1 MEQLKVAMARIII
14 NVIQAD
20 GIIDDR
26 ELDCMERML
35 DEMKRIKA
43 ELKITNKDF
52 YETRNMAFCEA
63 LNILKEKYKA
73 EKKAIDRFIELVN
86 GLAKVDNVVSSNEAM
101 LLLAIEYVVQKGYD
115 AFSTRSGSVYFSKQ
129 EVLFVDD
136 KKNGGI
142 ESSDFHSFKNTFQA
156 YGFHFIYLTDIR
168 DSLLPKNKEG
178 QVEEAAKL
186 RIEKIISFLY
196 PHLDSQS
203 VVQVQERLAGMNTYQ
218 FCNVIAD
225 ILNYPREKFKYS
237 LLFKITNSEIYDK
250 KADRYITKDDFVLF
264 RLGDDFDKSLVTLFH
279 EYRDLVGVI
288 NNNTTV
294 FPDYYFN
301 SHGFH
306 RTLLDA
312 VINRKSQNLTID
324 LTQNP
329 QYQRVT
335 FDNAQPIS
343 MGDKYLCIYLL
354 IIYMS
359 KDSGA
364 KKDAETY
371 QLFKQLC
378 KSQRITNIVDF
389 LSFRTKL
396 THDVREIREAYIGE
410 VPNLVNKEM
419 FQPICKNGTY
429 FVHKNTCTHVS
440 VTHDSK
446 KRGLVSESITDFFE
460 NEVKKTKI

>member
-73 EKKAIDRFIELVN
+73 EKKAIDRFIELIN
-86 GLAKVDNVVSSNEAM
+86 ELAKTDNVVSSNEAM
-101 LLLAIEYVVQKGYD
+101 LLLAINYVVLNGFD
-115 AFSTRSGSVYFSKQ
+115 AFSTRCGSVYFSKQ
-129 EVLFVDD
+129 EVIFLDSEEHG
-136 KKNGGI
+136 NI
-142 ESSDFHSFKNTFQA
+142 ESSDFDGFKNTFQA
-156 YGFHFIYLTDIR
+156 YGFHFIYVPDIIK
-168 DSLLPKNKEG
+168 SLFSEG
-178 QVEEAAKL
+178 DE
-186 RIEKIISFLY
+186 RMDKIISFLY

-237 LLFKITNSEIYDK
+237 ILFKITNSEIYDK
-250 KADRYITKDDFVLF
+250 KADRYITKDDFVMF
-264 RLGDDFDKSLVTLFH
+264 RLEGNFDKQLVTLFH

-312 VINRKSQNLTID
+312 VVNRKSQNLTID

-389 LSFRTKL
+389 LSFKTKL

-440 VTHDSK
+440 VTHNSK
-446 KRGLVSESITDFFE
+446 KRGRVSESITDFFE